1 MVAHLGIDISD
12 HNAGLDIPTDGSV
25 EFVIA
30 RASLAETNQDASYH
44 NFRSQCEEMSIPF
57 AAYHFVYPPLPGSTY
72 REQADNF
79 REVEPDR
86 SIPVMLDVEPDN
98 DVRPSMRDAMGVA
111 DELRADG
118 YHVPL
123 LYLPHWYWDGYLK
136 RPGLSTTFDL
146 VSSDYGA
153 NTANQ
158 SLDQRYAARAGDR
171 GSGWTGYGGLSIAIW
186 QFTSKAL
193 VDRRNIDGMA
203 YKNRLDSGY
212 FKIWDASTPPP
223 DARKENDMYIY
234 ALAGSD
240 ARLIISGG
248 RGYPAHDAATVRAH
262 TDAGVPTIK
271 VTKADWDQAID
282 RFIHNNTQ

>member
-12 HNAGLDIPTDGSV
+12 HNAGLDIPIGGSV

-44 NFRSQCEEMSIPF
+44 NFRAQCKDADIPF

-79 REVEPDR
+79 RQVEPDR

-98 DVRPSMRDAMGVA
+98 DVRPSMRDAIGVA
-111 DELRADG
+111 EELRADG

-123 LYLPHWYWDGYLK
+123 LYLPHWYWGRYLK

-153 NTANQ
+153 NTLQ
-158 SLDQRYAARAGDR
+158 SLAARYAARAGDR
-171 GSGWTGYGGLSIAIW
+171 GNGWIGYGGLSVAIW

-193 VDRRNIDGMA
+193 VDARAIDGMA
-203 YKNRLDSGY
+203 CKSKLESGY
-212 FKIWDASTPPP
+212 FKLWNTSDPFNVQK
-223 DARKENDMYIY
+223 DNDMYIY

-240 ARLIISGG
+240 ARIVISGG
-248 RGYPAHDAATVRAH
+248 RGYIAHDAATVRAH
-262 TDAGVPTIK
+262 MDAGVPTIK
-271 VTKADWDQAID
+271 VTEADWNQAID